1 MNELKILGTEK
12 VGNFKFTGI
21 EGGFGE
27 NKKAML
33 VRDIAVIHNSNVRRI
48 NEVINRNR
56 KRFKDGVDI
65 IDLLSN
71 EDFAVVLNDS
81 GFNQNQINASNNI
94 YLLSERGYAKLL
106 KILEDDKAWEI
117 YDELVDN
124 YFNMRYVIQ
133 KQDSYMITDP
143 VQRAKRWIE
152 EQEEHQVKLDKE
164 VKKNEVLKPK
174 AEKYDRYLSSKGL
187 ITITEIAKE
196 YGMSGV
202 KLNQFLRDKRVIY
215 KRGNKWFIY
224 QKYAN
229 ERYVG
234 YEVYLPEGR
243 RSLKW
248 TPEGEMFIR
257 ELLENNNIKP
267 VLEQPQQLTAQETV
281 KYSGK
286 YYTASSIAYNLGLS
300 EEWIMK
306 IGEIAN
312 NLKLKPRFSDENIYC
327 RKTLDDNG
335 FPRWEY
341 TQYGAAL
348 IENEINKF
356 RLANQI

>member
-1 MNELKILGTEK
+1 MHELKILGTEK

-33 VRDIAVIHNSNVRRI
+33 VRDIAVIHGKEVRQI
-48 NEVINRNR
+48 NQAINMNR
-56 KRFKDGVDI
+56 KRFKDG
-65 IDLLSN
+65 IDVIDFLNQSN
-71 EDFAVVLNDS
+71 GFRKFAEDNGLI
-81 GFNQNQINASNNI
+81 GSNRTQHV

-152 EQEEHQVKLDKE
+152 EQEENRVKLYKE
-164 VKKNEVLKPK
+164 VKRNEELQPK
-174 AEKYDRYLSSKGL
+174 ADKYDRYLSNKGL

-196 YGMSGV
+196 YGMSGRE
-202 KLNQFLRDKRVIY
+202 LNKFLHEKGVIY
-215 KRGNKWFIY
+215 KRGSKWFIY

-234 YEVYLPEGR
+234 YEIFMPEDREIR
-243 RSLKW
+243 RTLKW
-248 TPEGEMFIR
+248 TTKGEQFIR
-257 ELLENNNIKP
+257 NILEDEGIKP
-267 VLEQPQQLTAQETV
+267 VLERPSQMMIEEDTAEYDGAWFTASEIAYKLYLPKGAELLIGKLANEYRLKPVFSDSNKYCRRVVDEYGRETWQ
-281 KYSGK
+281 
-286 YYTASSIAYNLGLS
+286 YTALGARVI
-300 EEWIMK
+300 EE
-306 IGEIAN
+306 
-312 NLKLKPRFSDENIYC
+312 
-327 RKTLDDNG
+327 
-335 FPRWEY
+335 
-341 TQYGAAL
+341 L
-348 IENEINKF
+348 IEKMEV
-356 RLANQI
+356 

>member
-1 MNELKILGTEK
+1 MNELIK
-12 VGNFKFTGI
+12 VEVKADTQVVSARELYKGLEIKRRFSAWVSDNFKDFIEDVDFTSVRKSTEVKNNGGI
-21 EGGFGE
+21 QIRELQDYAITISMAKELCMMSHTELGKEYRKYFLE
-27 NKKAML
+27 LERKWNDPK
-33 VRDIAVIHNSNVRRI
+33 
-48 NEVINRNR
+48 EVV
-56 KRFKDGVDI
+56 K
-65 IDLLSN
+65 
-71 EDFAVVLNDS
+71 
-81 GFNQNQINASNNI
+81 
-94 YLLSERGYAKLL
+94 RGYAILQNENKQL
-106 KILEDDKAWEI
+106 KIENGI
-117 YDELVDN
+117 
-124 YFNMRYVIQ
+124 
-133 KQDSYMITDP
+133 
-143 VQRAKRWIE
+143 
-152 EQEEHQVKLDKE
+152 
-164 VKKNEVLKPK
+164 LKPK
-174 AEKYDRYLSSKGL
+174 ADKYDRYLSNKGL

-202 KLNQFLRDKRVIY
+202 KLNQFLRDKKVIY
-215 KRGNKWFIY
+215 KRGNKWFVY

-234 YEVYLPEGR
+234 YEIHLPEGR

-267 VLEQPQQLTAQETV
+267 VLEQPQQLTVQETV

-341 TQYGAAL
+341 TRYGAAL